1 MKSAQQVK
9 QQQAIQLISL
19 IAWVGSRKRLADE
32 CGVTPQSVYY
42 WVKRGRISAQH
53 ATIVERKTNGLFKRS
68 EMRPDVTEWKEKI

>member
-1 MKSAQQVK
+1 MKSATEVK
-9 QQQAIQLISL
+9 QQQSDQLMKL

-53 ATIVERKTNGLFKRS
+53 ATIVERKTDGLFKRADL
-68 EMRPDVTEWKEKI
+68 RPDVVVWDELI